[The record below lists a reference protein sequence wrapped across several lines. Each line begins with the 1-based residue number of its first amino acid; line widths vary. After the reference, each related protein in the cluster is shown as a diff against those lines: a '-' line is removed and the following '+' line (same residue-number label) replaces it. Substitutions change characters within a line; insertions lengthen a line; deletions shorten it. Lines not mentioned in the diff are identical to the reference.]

1 MKFKPRLLIINMSN
15 TKKKKKKK
23 KNNEKC
29 FEIKIVAK

>member
-23 KNNEKC
+23 KNEKC
-29 FEIKIVAK
+29 FERKIVAK